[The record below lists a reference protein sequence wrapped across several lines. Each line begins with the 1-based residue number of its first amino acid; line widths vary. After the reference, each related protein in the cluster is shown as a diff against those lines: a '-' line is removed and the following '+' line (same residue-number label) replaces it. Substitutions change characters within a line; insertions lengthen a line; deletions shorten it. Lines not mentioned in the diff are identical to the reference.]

1 MKRLSIDIET
11 YSSVELK
18 QTGVYRYC
26 ESPDFTIL
34 LFGYSVDGGV
44 ARTIDLANGETIPH
58 ELIHALFDN
67 SVEKWAFNAQF
78 ERVCLSRY
86 IGVWLQPESWR
97 CSMVWA
103 STLGLPLSLESVG
116 EVLGLE
122 KQKLSEGKE
131 LLRYFCKP
139 CKPSQVNG
147 GRTRNRPHDAPEKW
161 ERFKAYNIRDVE
173 TELAIQE
180 ALVRFPVLPVEWENY
195 ALDQRINDRGIGL
208 DQTLVEQAIK
218 CNHESR
224 RSTLSEA
231 KALTGIPNPNSTQ
244 QLTAWLAQNGMEASS
259 LDKKAVAA
267 LLKDAGGQVAQMLEY
282 RRELAKS
289 SVKKYAV
296 MQTVVCR
303 DGRAHGLIQFY
314 GANRT
319 GRFAGRL
326 IQVQNLPQNH
336 IKDLALARTLILEG
350 RYPDVDLLYGS
361 VSAVLSELIRT
372 AFIPKQDHRF
382 FVADFS
388 AIEARVLSWLAGEE
402 WRLDVFRQGGD
413 IYCASASQMF
423 HVPVEKNGENA
434 YLRQKGKV
442 SELANGYGGSVGA
455 LIAMGALEMGVHEDE
470 LAPLVRAWRAA
481 NPKIVRLWWE
491 VDAAVKK
498 TVRERVSTQTHGVYF
513 EYEGGYLFIRLPSG
527 RRLTYPKP
535 VLSKNRFG
543 GESVTYEGVGE
554 SKKWMRLESYGP
566 KFVENIT
573 QAIARD
579 ILTDAMR
586 RLDSAGYPIVMHVHD
601 EVVIEALP
609 NTSLERICA
618 IMAEK
623 PEWANRLPLRAD
635 GFACDFYRK
644 D

>member
-1 MKRLSIDIET
+1 MQRLSIDIET

-18 QTGVYRYC
+18 RAGVFRYS

-34 LFGYSVDGGV
+34 LFGYSIDGGIV
-44 ARTIDLANGETIPH
+44 QTIDLANGETVPH

-103 STLGLPLSLESVG
+103 STLGLPLSLEAVG
-116 EVLGLE
+116 MVLGLE
-122 KQKLSEGKE
+122 KQKLSEGKD
-131 LLRYFCKP
+131 LIRYFCQP
-139 CKPSQVNG
+139 CRSTKANG
-147 GRTRNRPHDAPEKW
+147 ERVRNRAHHAPEKW

-173 TELAIQE
+173 TELLIQK
-180 ALVRFPVLPVEWENY
+180 ALSNYPVADVEWENY
-195 ALDQRINDRGIGL
+195 VLDQQINDRGIAL
-208 DQTLVEQAIK
+208 DQTLVGQAIL
-218 CNHESR
+218 CDRQSR
-224 RSTLSEA
+224 KNTLAEA
-231 KALTGIPNPNSTQ
+231 KVLTGMPNPNSTQ
-244 QLTAWLAQNGMEASS
+244 QLTAWLAQNGMEAAS
-259 LDKKAVAA
+259 LDKKSVAA
-267 LLKDAGGQVAQMLEY
+267 LLKNAGGNVAQMLEY

-289 SVKKYAV
+289 SVKKYAA
-296 MQTVVCR
+296 MQAAICG
-303 DGRAHGLIQFY
+303 DGRARGLIQFY
-314 GANRT
+314 GASRT

-326 IQVQNLPQNH
+326 IQVHNLPQNH
-336 IKDLALARTLILEG
+336 LKDLVLARSLVREG
-350 RYPDVDLLYGS
+350 YFDVVELLFDS

-372 AFIPKQDHRF
+372 AFVPIERYRF

-388 AIEARVLSWLAGEE
+388 AIEARVLSWLAGEK

-413 IYCASASQMF
+413 IYCASASKMF
-423 HVPVEKNGENA
+423 HVPVEKNGLNGH
-434 YLRQKGKV
+434 LRQKGKV

-455 LIAMGALEMGVHEDE
+455 LIAMGALEMGVPEDE
-470 LAPLVRAWRAA
+470 LAPLVRAWRSA
-481 NPKIVRLWWE
+481 NPRIVRLWWD

-498 TVRERVSTQTHGVYF
+498 TVRERISIQTHGIRF
-513 EYEGGYLFIRLPSG
+513 EYTGGYLFIRLPSG
-527 RRLTYPKP
+527 RRLAYPKP
-535 VLSKNRFG
+535 VVAKNRFG
-543 GESVTYEGVGE
+543 SESVTYEGVGE

-586 RLDSAGYPIVMHVHD
+586 RLNASGYPIVMHVHD
-601 EVVIEALP
+601 EVVIEAP
-609 NTSLERICA
+609 PETSLDRICS
-618 IMAEK
+618 IMAVQ
-623 PEWANRLPLRAD
+623 PEWASGLPLRAD
-635 GFACDFYRK
+635 GFVCDFYRK